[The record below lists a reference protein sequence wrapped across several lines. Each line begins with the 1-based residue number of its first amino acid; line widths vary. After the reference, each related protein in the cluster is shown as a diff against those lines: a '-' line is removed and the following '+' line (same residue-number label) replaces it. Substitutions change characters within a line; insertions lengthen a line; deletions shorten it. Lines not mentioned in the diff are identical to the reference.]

1 MYGIF
6 ETLLLGNLQKRVH
19 VIMAVNPQIL
29 SPDSQHL
36 TLNGLPVQVQQM
48 SVNDQAVSVFHNF
61 VEQIARVSPGGATM
75 AEELPMPTMQV
86 RRSQRFMKL
95 GEPLLSLPSTSK
107 RPTSEKP
114 TSEKPTARKVFGTS
128 NPPQTLRVVQYWER

>member
-1 MYGIF
+1 
-6 ETLLLGNLQKRVH
+6 
-19 VIMAVNPQIL
+19 
-29 SPDSQHL
+29 
-36 TLNGLPVQVQQM
+36 
-48 SVNDQAVSVFHNF
+48 
-61 VEQIARVSPGGATM
+61 M
-75 AEELPMPTMQV
+75 AEEPPMPTMQV